1 MENGTNPADAEIPRV
16 LNEITSAFAFDTPKT
31 PQQRAHSSMDAP
43 SFSSFAPSFSSFPD
57 FEQGSSKHVPPSKS
71 SEHPEDNADEK
82 RRKHRSSK
90 KEKDKKRKKARNK
103 GGEVDD
109 EKSRGNARRDAVPFN
124 DDRES
129 RPYALDDRQSR
140 PVFYTD
146 RKGDPL
152 NVRFGGLYAKEVPKY
167 QLVAWGRKI
176 LGLDGSWTVVHRGG
190 GGLEVGIGGRRKTP
204 SITDSSSRVL
214 LNAPPTRRL
223 IPSSADASRYQESD
237 GFIKLPSAKDRHGDQ
252 SYRSIERSKDD
263 ADSDFDSSSATSGLD
278 LSEEDEI
285 EGLTLTSFQEKTR
298 SLEQRLTADP
308 TSTSNWLSLLSHSLS
323 QIPSTSRSSTKT
335 RADITHSIVSRA
347 LTSLPKNVPAHKLRL
362 IYLQAGEE
370 IWEAPKLRDEWEK
383 ALKEGNADVKM
394 AWLDWRTRMGGR
406 ALDDVLDDALRTLQ
420 LSTSELERLRIFW
433 RTAVTLRQA
442 GYIERAMAM
451 FQVQAELIFNMPSP
465 ILRSSFEE
473 QLDALEEYWE
483 SEAPR
488 IGESGGNGW
497 AAWVAAGKPEHFAD
511 AAHPSQESLSNTA
524 DPYTSWACQ
533 EVQSD
538 RMLQPPSRSTEP
550 AADEDPFST
559 VLFSDVRP
567 FLSTFLSVRG
577 KSGFRLVWLS
587 FLGLHVPGLE
597 TLLSSSET
605 TDDRWCEIH
614 LSSTPYLASIYPP
627 APEQRRITGS
637 SYAGV
642 LIGQQEE
649 YASGFGPVKTW
660 GYRAVG
666 PMDVFGDTNWGM
678 WTREDVQGVN
688 VEFIRRVFERCQLD
702 TKGDDAEWDVLNLT
716 FEAVLSVK
724 GALKVSRGL
733 LANARESV
741 AHWSAHARLE
751 RLRGRLDDARK
762 IYRTVTSTPSSSEN
776 KLSLGPLWYDWADME
791 WLDGQSDAAIQVIFR
806 AAGLDATTGLGV
818 AILRAK
824 RILDDTARTIPG
836 TLWKVQES
844 WLRLAALLELLTS
857 ASSADCP
864 AFLSAPIKQGSI
876 ADESAA
882 VSSLTML
889 YHHVLTLRGAAKPTV
904 LRERLDQ
911 ALVVYPNNTAILG
924 MFLEAQKGQGVW
936 GRVRELLE
944 VGTEDS
950 GEQPKNVARRV
961 ADVWVAGW
969 EKGRWDWEIERTRG
983 GLAAAVESERT
994 RGSPILWRLYIEL
1007 EIRAG
1012 QLRRAK
1018 DLLFR
1023 ALGQCPFVKELY
1035 LLAFDA
1041 LRSVFT
1047 ARELNALAESMA
1059 ERGLRM
1065 RKGLDDAV
1073 AGWTEDKEEEES
1085 SGEEDEIEADAR
1097 EQQRLR
1103 PY

>member
-1 MENGTNPADAEIPRV
+1 
-16 LNEITSAFAFDTPKT
+16 
-31 PQQRAHSSMDAP
+31 MDPP

-57 FEQGSSKHVPPSKS
+57 FEQGSSKHVPPSHS
-71 SEHPEDNADEK
+71 SQHLEDNADAK
-82 RRKHRSSK
+82 RKRRSSK
-90 KEKDKKRKKARNK
+90 KDKDKKHKKTKSKADK
-103 GGEVDD
+103 AYD
-109 EKSRGNARRDAVPFN
+109 EKSRDDTRRGDAVLFD

-129 RPYALDDRQSR
+129 RPYAFDDRESR

-167 QLVAWGRKI
+167 QLVAWGKKI
-176 LGLDGSWTVVHRGG
+176 LGLDGSWSVVHRGG
-190 GGLEVGIGGRRKTP
+190 GGLEVGMGGRRKIP
-204 SITDSSSRVL
+204 SITDSSSRAL

-223 IPSSADASRYQESD
+223 IPSFADASRYQESD
-237 GFIKLPSAKDRHGDQ
+237 GFIKLPSAKDHHGDQ

-263 ADSDFDSSSATSGLD
+263 ADSDYDSSMTSGSD
-278 LSEEDEI
+278 LSAEDEN

-298 SLEQRLTADP
+298 SLEQRLAADP
-308 TSTSNWLSLLSHSLS
+308 SSISNWLSLLSHSLS
-323 QIPSTSRSSTKT
+323 QIPITSRSSTKT
-335 RADITHSIVSRA
+335 RADITLSIVSRA
-347 LTSLPKNVPAHKLRL
+347 LTSLPEDVPAHKLRL

-370 IWEAPKLRDEWEK
+370 IWEASKLQVEWEK

-406 ALDDVLDDALRTLQ
+406 TVDSVLDDALRILQ

-433 RTAVTLRQA
+433 RAAVILRQA
-442 GYIERAMAM
+442 GHIERAMAM
-451 FQVQAELIFNMPSP
+451 FQIQAELIFNVPSSS
-465 ILRSSFEE
+465 LRSSFEE
-473 QLDALEEYWE
+473 QLGALEEYWE

-488 IGESGGNGW
+488 IGESGGSGW
-497 AAWVAAGKPEHFAD
+497 ASWVAAGKPEHSFAG
-511 AAHPSQESLSNTA
+511 AVHPPQENVSNIA

-533 EVQSD
+533 EAQSD
-538 RMLQPPSRSTEP
+538 GTLKPPSRSTEP
-550 AADEDPFST
+550 IADEDPFST
-559 VLFSDVRP
+559 VLFSDVRH
-567 FLSTFLSVRG
+567 FLSAFSSVRAR
-577 KSGFRLVWLS
+577 SAFRLVWLS

-597 TLLSSSET
+597 TLLSSSES

-614 LSSTPYLASIYPP
+614 LSSGPYLASIYPP
-627 APEQRRITGS
+627 APERRRITGS

-642 LIGQQEE
+642 IIGQSEE
-649 YASGFGPVKTW
+649 YSSGFGPVKTW

-666 PMDVFGDTNWGM
+666 PMDVFGEANWSM

-688 VEFIRRVFERCQLD
+688 VEFVRRVFERCRLG
-702 TKGDDAEWDVLNLT
+702 TSGDDTEWDVLNLS
-716 FEAVLSVK
+716 FEAVLNVK
-724 GALKVSRGL
+724 GALKVSRSL
-733 LANARESV
+733 LANARESIV
-741 AHWSAHARLE
+741 HWSAHARLE
-751 RLRGRLDDARK
+751 RLRGRLDEARK
-762 IYRTVTSTPSSSEN
+762 IYRTVTSTPSSSDN

-791 WLDGQSDAAIQVIFR
+791 WLAGQPDAAIQVIFR
-806 AAGLDATTGLGV
+806 AAGLDGTTGLGI
-818 AILRAK
+818 ATLRAK

-857 ASSADCP
+857 SSSAECP
-864 AFLSAPIKQGSI
+864 LFLCAPIIKQGSI

-889 YHHVLTLRGAAKPTV
+889 YHHVLTLRGTAKPTV
-904 LRERLDQ
+904 LRERLER
-911 ALVVYPNNTAILG
+911 ALNVYPNNTAILG

-1012 QLRRAK
+1012 QLERAK

-1047 ARELNALAESMA
+1047 GRELNALADSMA
-1059 ERGLRM
+1059 ERGVRM
-1065 RKGLDDAV
+1065 RKGLDDV
-1073 AGWTEDKEEEES
+1073 VGDWTEDKEEEES
-1085 SGEEDEIEADAR
+1085 SGEEDEIEAEAR
-1097 EQQRLR
+1097 ERQRLR